1 MYKISETANKFLS
14 KGDKFLLEMNLKQS
28 KFAYSA
34 SGPFK
39 KRNGKKNLKKQEIHD
54 IFIKMS

>member
-39 KRNGKKNLKKQEIHD
+39 KRNGKKN
-54 IFIKMS
+54 